1 MRERIPARGH
11 PKLADSNDRRTNSE
25 GTNTHSA
32 EPLEDPAVDSLS
44 LKPQAS
50 SLKPSTVSRSEITI
64 IAAACQCYC
73 FAPIAGV
80 ASAYLLE
87 ITV

>member
-32 EPLEDPAVDSLS
+32 EPLEDPAVDSLR
-44 LKPQAS
+44 
-50 SLKPSTVSRSEITI
+50 LKPSNLPRSKI
-64 IAAACQCYC
+64 IIFVAARRCCCCALVAG
-73 FAPIAGV
+73 FAP
-80 ASAYLLE
+80 AYLLWLT
-87 ITV
+87 I